1 MRNVKT
7 GRIARYEDVKHLF
20 RIYSYTYTFDLLKF
34 NYGKRSNEIDARLC
48 NKSDWQISDLLKD

>member
-1 MRNVKT
+1 MRNDKT
-7 GRIARYEDVKHLF
+7 GHIAPYEDVKHLF
-20 RIYSYTYTFDLLKF
+20 RIYSYTYTFDYLKY